1 MHRLEFLDLSAF
13 VEVAEN
19 HSFNEAAVRLHIS
32 QPALSRRIQKL
43 EEVLGA
49 KVLERTTR
57 RSRLTPIGRD
67 FLPKARKLLEDYESS
82 LVGVRELAT
91 HRKGVLTI
99 ACLPTA
105 AFYFLPSVVREFNTA
120 YPGIR
125 IRILDVSA
133 NEGVERVVSGEADF
147 GINMVSAHHPAVD
160 FTSIYR
166 DPFVLALRRDH
177 PLAQKQHVEWGDLDD
192 VRLITV
198 SRDSGN
204 RILLDNTLLSA
215 GLHLDGFY
223 EVQHLSTSL
232 GLVESGLGVAIL
244 PSMAMPGPEHEVLC
258 QRELPEPRID
268 RTIGLLRRRGESL
281 SPIAELFIEILLKR
295 WN

>member
-1 MHRLEFLDLSAF
+1 
-13 VEVAEN
+13 
-19 HSFNEAAVRLHIS
+19 
-32 QPALSRRIQKL
+32 
-43 EEVLGA
+43 
-49 KVLERTTR
+49 
-57 RSRLTPIGRD
+57 
-67 FLPKARKLLEDYESS
+67 
-82 LVGVRELAT
+82 
-91 HRKGVLTI
+91 
-99 ACLPTA
+99 
-105 AFYFLPSVVREFNTA
+105 
-120 YPGIR
+120 
-125 IRILDVSA
+125 
-133 NEGVERVVSGEADF
+133 
-147 GINMVSAHHPAVD
+147 MVSAHHPAVD

-177 PLAQKQHVEWGDLDD
+177 PLAQKQRVEWSDLDD

>member
-1 MHRLEFLDLSAF
+1 M
-13 VEVAEN
+13 
-19 HSFNEAAVRLHIS
+19 
-32 QPALSRRIQKL
+32 
-43 EEVLGA
+43 LGA

-177 PLAQKQHVEWGDLDD
+177 PLAQKKRVEWSDLDD

-223 EVQHLSTSL
+223 EVQHLDL
-232 GLVESGLGVAIL
+232 AGGEVESGLGVAIL
-244 PSMAMPGPEHEVLC
+244 PSMAMPGPEHEVL

-268 RTIGLLRRRGESL
+268 RTIHLRRRGESL

-295 WN
+295 